1 VAFLDPSF
9 DRAARAAAAEAQPR
23 FTPLE
28 RVAIRIGAE
37 DCVSSLGRHPT
48 WLRVKRLVF
57 GFKSSTPLSNPR
69 LEAIRRLVVELR
81 HARRGRVGELVL
93 AAIRDGVTPEQA
105 GALAR
110 RFRPRRR
117 RWRLP

>member
-1 VAFLDPSF
+1 
-9 DRAARAAAAEAQPR
+9 
-23 FTPLE
+23 
-28 RVAIRIGAE
+28 
-37 DCVSSLGRHPT
+37 
-48 WLRVKRLVF
+48 
-57 GFKSSTPLSNPR
+57 
-69 LEAIRRLVVELR
+69 
-81 HARRGRVGELVL
+81 VL